1 MKVHFIL
8 QLVTQALHLELG
20 HSGKLLS
27 GKLQRNNIHIP
38 VITLWRQ
45 SPPNLLTSNILPS
58 CYLRKQK
65 PTKLGY
71 YRAKWNLPVLSNSLF
86 SKIEND

>member
-8 QLVTQALHLELG
+8 QLVAQALHFELG
-20 HSGKLLS
+20 HSGELFC

-38 VITLWRQ
+38 LMTLWRQ
-45 SPPNLLTSNILPS
+45 PPTNLLTSNILPS

-71 YRAKWNLPVLSNSLF
+71 YKAKKEFPRAFQFPIF
-86 SKIEND
+86 

>member
-8 QLVTQALHLELG
+8 QLITQALHLELG

-38 VITLWRQ
+38 ATTLWRQ

-71 YRAKWNLPVLSNSLF
+71 YKAKWNLPVLSNSLF